1 MYINQIEKI
10 LDETINKVFTVWID
24 DKSNKNKLISL
35 NKIVDEK
42 NFKKYQNEINK
53 LFEYLFLLIDQDKI
67 KKIVKKNSNIE
78 LINNTIEKYIS
89 YYIFIFI
96 GLLYKNPIKNF
107 NSNIIEFSKD
117 QINYDLKVN
126 DFFNSNSN
134 NIIIKNVILLK
145 DLKEYLIN
153 KNKKTDTLKHF
164 LDNFGEDKVEIL
176 EKYLKNKDINRY
188 RSIIKKLSLR
198 K

>member
-134 NIIIKNVILLK
+134 NIIIKNVIL
-145 DLKEYLIN
+145 
-153 KNKKTDTLKHF
+153 
-164 LDNFGEDKVEIL
+164 
-176 EKYLKNKDINRY
+176 
-188 RSIIKKLSLR
+188 
-198 K
+198 